1 MSPLV
6 LATGN
11 PYKAI
16 EIESMLASHGLAL
29 SLHRQ
34 TEFFSEEVEED
45 GLSYL
50 ENALKKARYA
60 SQKTG
65 LPALADDSGI
75 EVDALKGRPGIYSA
89 RYSEGHGG
97 EAASDVRNND
107 MLLRELQGVPPD
119 QRGACY
125 ICVMVF
131 VRHGLDPH
139 PVMGFGRWRGE
150 ILLSPRTAHGIGYDP
165 IMWFG
170 EYNKAGSEIPLEVK
184 NKISHR
190 SKALQNLLYNLKQEG
205 SW

>member
-1 MSPLV
+1 MTPLV

-11 PYKAI
+11 PHKAI
-16 EIESMLASHGLAL
+16 EIEAMLSSHAL
-29 SLHRQ
+29 KLYRQ
-34 TEFFSEEVEED
+34 TVFFSEEVEED

-75 EVDALKGRPGIYSA
+75 EVSFLQARPGIYSA
-89 RYSEGHGG
+89 RYSENYQGRP
-97 EAASDVRNND
+97 ASDAQNNE
-107 MLLRELQGVPPD
+107 LLLHELQGVAPA
-119 QRGACY
+119 QRDACY
-125 ICVMVF
+125 VCVMVF

-139 PVMGFGRWRGE
+139 PVVGIGKWRGE
-150 ILLSPRTAHGIGYDP
+150 ILLQPRTSYGVGYDP
-165 IMWFG
+165 LMWFS
-170 EYNKAGSEIPLEVK
+170 EYNKAGSEVPMDLK

-190 SKALQNLLYNLKQEG
+190 AKALQNILQSLKQES